1 MANDKTT
8 ALTALVAWPFYYI
21 HLRNVV
27 DPTTYKYRLRIR
39 RNKNDFYY
47 IQTFVWYHNDQ
58 NGITSHII
66 VNAPT
71 CSVYKLIFFE
81 NVWARHILFPSL
93 INCRMEKTSASIFPD
108 ASPWYAISNIAKI
121 LRLLAMAD
129 ISFHCSSVGSTPV
142 GF

>member
-1 MANDKTT
+1 MPRT
-8 ALTALVAWPFYYI
+8 AKEYVWVHVYI
-21 HLRNVV
+21 SIM
-27 DPTTYKYRLRIR
+27 KIYRLRIR
-39 RNKNDFYY
+39 RNESDFLDN
-47 IQTFVWYHNDQ
+47 IQAFVWYYNDQ
-58 NGITSHII
+58 NVLTSHII

-81 NVWARHILFPSL
+81 NVWARHILFPSS
-93 INCRMEKTSASIFPD
+93 INLRMEKTSASIFPD